1 MNDLAEPENST
12 TALQLV
18 VVTSNTFAN
27 SLLTGN

>member
-18 VVTSNTFAN
+18 VVTSNTFCKQPSN
-27 SLLTGN
+27 R